1 MNEWQIVGLISLVGS
16 LVLVGSN
23 LSGRGMTISKGV
35 KLAGVWIGLFA
46 IVTLFI
52 SLVADQ

>member
-52 SLVADQ
+52 SLVAD